1 MTMSNNIERL
11 KGTWDYVNGD
21 NNDEYLKELGVGMME
36 RMMAKGLK
44 PQLIISEK
52 DGKWTLCTK
61 TIFKTITLEFT
72 PDVEYE
78 ETTPDGR
85 QIKGIVRFED
95 GKWIQK
101 MRNQTNKESMITRW
115 VDTND
120 QLRIMSECGKAKVHK
135 LYKRVQ

>member
-120 QLRIMSECGKAKVHK
+120 QLRI
-135 LYKRVQ
+135 